1 MKDVS
6 TEWQAEIK
14 DPNRTVSLS
23 GRIWIKEG
31 DVLVG
36 YDIPEAAVV
45 ANSLTITDQLNTG
58 KVSFG
63 SVYLKNLSVKID
75 YTKVS
80 GLQAKNINLTN
91 AQIRFNFTLHYP
103 DGTSEMLRLENFLI
117 DSTRSSRRGDILS
130 IYGVSCMS
138 HLDITAEAMTDATP
152 YQIYKKACNLA
163 KIRPMTTE
171 EEFATFPN
179 YNVKLTFDTKQIKSA
194 RDMLMWVA
202 DLTCTNAFATVDYSD
217 GGGGVWAVKLVQIPT
232 KYTQGGTTYNFD
244 LDTFKADN
252 GTVLPANIR
261 YQSEFTDTSIR
272 VTTVSAQNQGE
283 TIIEHRD
290 WNLAADT
297 LEGSMEIE
305 FNALLENV
313 KSDET
318 ALQEWIYNTERY
330 VEQLRFCPFK
340 TKFLGNPAIEV
351 GDFVYLEPGGDVDDT
366 DFRHYGIV
374 TYSKWTYPDT
384 HEIRCATDLTAE
396 RPDATSTISTLNAK
410 GAKAIKGA
418 DDAMSRDI
426 PLIATLANDVSTI
439 VGVPPKSQL
448 EKKVNAMSGGGESD
462 SIVSSNGSKLQIV
475 TGMSPS
481 YDPNFEAKQAHI
493 SVGDNGSLDVKTK
506 CFFLN
511 LYPGNIYLEAIQ
523 AEWGIRTYV
532 EITADG
538 VKYIQNK
545 NGNTY
550 EFKIEPQ
557 SGNNGQDGG
566 TISFGNQSIGV
577 RNGVLYINGSPRL

>member
-14 DPNRTVSLS
+14 DPNRNVSLS

-31 DVLVG
+31 AVLVG

-217 GGGGVWAVKLVQIPT
+217 SSGGVWAVKLVQIPT
-232 KYTQGGTTYNFD
+232 KYTQGSTAYNFD

-252 GTVLPANIR
+252 GTTLPAKIR

-283 TIIEHRD
+283 TIAEHRD

-318 ALQEWIYNTERY
+318 ALQKWIYNTERY

-396 RPDATSTISTLNAK
+396 RPDATSTISKLN
-410 GAKAIKGA
+410 AKAIKGA
-418 DDAMSRDI
+418 DDAISRDI
-426 PLIATLANDVSTI
+426 PLIATLANGLSTI

-448 EKKVNAMSGGGESD
+448 QKKVDAMSGGVGD
-462 SIVSSNGSKLQIV
+462 RIVSDDGYEFIIMPYGKVLNQHALFEEKIIGVGADAS
-475 TGMSPS
+475 TGNM
-481 YDPNFEAKQAHI
+481 AIATKQARMALDALNETLLI
-493 SVGDNGSLDVKTK
+493 SMESISDRDYTEIEISKKRIVIRSSKSGE
-506 CFFLN
+506 FFSV
-511 LYPGNIYLEAIQ
+511 
-523 AEWGIRTYV
+523 R
-532 EITADG
+532 DG
-538 VKYIQNK
+538 H
-545 NGNTY
+545 
-550 EFKIEPQ
+550 
-557 SGNNGQDGG
+557 
-566 TISFGNQSIGV
+566 
-577 RNGVLYINGSPRL
+577 LYINGIEKL